1 MYNFK
6 TGLFGNS
13 LTLKRRLLYNNIL
26 GIAFEPEY
34 DRIVIHGKN
43 SEYDHY
49 YKIKNIKQVVA
60 YIEALYEFL
69 TNT

>member
-6 TGLFGNS
+6 PGLFGNS
-13 LTLKRRLLYNNIL
+13 LTLKRRLLCNNIL
-26 GIAFEPEY
+26 GIAFESEY
-34 DRIVIHGKN
+34 DRIKKKKKN
-43 SEYDHY
+43 SEYDYY